1 VVVASLRP
9 ACSSWTRATTHA
21 ELPCACSAPSAAVPP
36 ARLASGWHILAEAP
50 CSVGMLAVGIASTA
64 RSCTGPRPCRA
75 AEHKTGRRTATVP
88 SLLFSASCLLML
100 RDIVSVM
107 RARNGHK
114 EDVVCVLVS
123 SSTAPAVP
131 LAFGHRAVCGT
142 VHSSLV
148 CPAIS
153 NHTVDSRHH
162 ELTFPCAHLY
172 KPCLVTRVCYRSRR
186 RFVCHR
192 EIPRVG

>member
-1 VVVASLRP
+1 MPSSPARALLPASRF
-9 ACSSWTRATTHA
+9 S
-21 ELPCACSAPSAAVPP
+21 P

-64 RSCTGPRPCRA
+64 RSCTGPRPCHA

-88 SLLFSASCLLML
+88 SLLFSASCLRVL

-107 RARNGHK
+107 RTRNGRN

-131 LAFGHRAVCGT
+131 LAFGHRAMRGT
-142 VHSSLV
+142 VRSSPV

-162 ELTFPCAHLY
+162 ELTFPCAHLHR
-172 KPCLVTRVCYRSRR
+172 PCLVTPVCYRSRR
-186 RFVCHR
+186 HFVCHQ
-192 EIPRVG
+192 EIPRVE